1 MNMVVFSMLLGIMF
15 RSILGEIYL
24 SIKLETKYM
33 VNIIREII
41 GTLAFI
47 FVSNF
52 ENIFLSIGLF
62 LLIILFLFLPDIKK
76 YKIIR

>member
-1 MNMVVFSMLLGIMF
+1 MNKIVFSMLLGIMF

>member
-1 MNMVVFSMLLGIMF
+1 MVVFSMLLGIMF